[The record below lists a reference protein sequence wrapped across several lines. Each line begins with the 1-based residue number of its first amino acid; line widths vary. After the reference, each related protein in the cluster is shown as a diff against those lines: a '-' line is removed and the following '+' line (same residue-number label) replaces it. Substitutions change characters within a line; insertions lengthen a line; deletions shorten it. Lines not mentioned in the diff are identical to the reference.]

1 MESRFLY
8 GEGMIEGA
16 FELIIGVIGVIGLI
30 SISMVVVLEVTRE
43 KSK

>member
-1 MESRFLY
+1 
-8 GEGMIEGA
+8 MIEGA
-16 FELIIGVIGVIGLI
+16 FELIVGVIGIIGII